1 MNIAILGASPK
12 EIRYSNRAQRI
23 LQDLGHDVFPVN
35 PKYESVL
42 GSVAYEKPS
51 DINKS
56 IDILSIYVNSE
67 QSSLLVYDIVKSS
80 PSLVIFNPGSE
91 NNYLQEQLTNATI
104 PYLHA
109 CTILLAESNQ
119 LSKVFD
125 ERSKL

>member
-12 EIRYSNRAQRI
+12 QIRYSNRAQKI
-23 LQDLGHDVFPVN
+23 LQDLGHSVFPIN

-42 GSVAYEKPS
+42 GSIAYEKLS
-51 DINKS
+51 DIKKS
-56 IDILSIYVNSE
+56 VDILSLYVNSE
-67 QSSLLVYDIVKSS
+67 QSSLLVSDIVKN
-80 PSLVIFNPGSE
+80 PPNLVIFNPGSE
-91 NNYLQEQLTNATI
+91 NKYLQEQLTNAKI
-104 PYLHA
+104 PYMHA

>member
-12 EIRYSNRAQRI
+12 QIRYSNRAQKI
-23 LQDLGHDVFPVN
+23 LQDLGHIVFPIN

-51 DINKS
+51 DINES

-67 QSSLLVYDIVKSS
+67 QSSLLVSDIVQIS
-80 PSLVIFNPGSE
+80 PGLVIFNPGSE
-91 NNYLQEQLTNATI
+91 NKYLQEQLTNATI